1 MKEQTMA
8 VQRMQDYIEKHLEQE
23 ITLAM
28 LSNVSLFS
36 PWHSYRLFRE
46 YLGLTPAEY
55 IRKMRLSHSAMRLK
69 QEKCSVTEAAYDSG
83 FGSVDGYTRA
93 FYREFGYHPG
103 KYVKDPVPIPLFIPY
118 GVKFKELRKDIVD
131 MENLQNIF
139 VQVIRKPKRKVII
152 KRGIHAKDYFEYC
165 AEVSCDIWGMLMSMD
180 SLCAEPVCLWLPEVY
195 QKPGTSV
202 YVQGVEVD
210 FDYSGTIPEG
220 FDLISLPEAEYL
232 AVQGEPFKEED
243 YAQAI
248 LSVQYS
254 LEHYD
259 PAIIGYEWDSENPRI
274 QLEPRGE
281 RGYIELKA
289 IKRRTANV

>member
-8 VQRMQDYIEKHLEQE
+8 VQRMQDYIEKHLEEE

-46 YLGLTPAEY
+46 YLGFTPAEY
-55 IRKMRLSHSAMRLK
+55 IRKMRLSHSAIRLK

-83 FGSVDGYTRA
+83 FGSADGYTRA
-93 FYREFGYHPG
+93 FYREFGQRPG
-103 KYVKDPVPIPLFIPY
+103 EYVKDPVPIPLFIPY

-139 VQVIRKPKRKVII
+139 VQVIQKPKRKAII

-165 AEVSCDIWGMLMSMD
+165 AEVGCDVWGMLMSMD
-180 SLCAEPVCLWLPEVY
+180 SLCAEPVCLWLPEAY
-195 QKPGTSV
+195 QKPETSV

-220 FDLISLPEAEYL
+220 FDLISFPEAEYL

-259 PAIIGYEWDSENPRI
+259 PAIIGYEWDPENPRI

-289 IKRRTANV
+289 IKRRTANE

>member
-83 FGSVDGYTRA
+83 FGSADGYTRA

-139 VQVIRKPKRKVII
+139 VQVIQKPKRKVII

-165 AEVSCDIWGMLMSMD
+165 AEVSCDVWGMLMSMD
-180 SLCAEPVCLWLPEVY
+180 SLCAEPVCLWLPEAY